1 MHWDIY
7 GKTQSDATDKVKVFM
22 QQMIPHHQNAVN
34 MAKVILRQATQTELK
49 NAGQEMDED
58 DDAFIH
64 FLHSIINVQNHQ
76 IHTMRN
82 YLKEDSGDLKISPE
96 NIPTA
101 GAYLSTYSLLLAIL
115 TVIMTTFICN

>member
-1 MHWDIY
+1 
-7 GKTQSDATDKVKVFM
+7 
-22 QQMIPHHQNAVN
+22 
-34 MAKVILRQATQTELK
+34 
-49 NAGQEMDED
+49 
-58 DDAFIH
+58 
-64 FLHSIINVQNHQ
+64 
-76 IHTMRN
+76 MRN